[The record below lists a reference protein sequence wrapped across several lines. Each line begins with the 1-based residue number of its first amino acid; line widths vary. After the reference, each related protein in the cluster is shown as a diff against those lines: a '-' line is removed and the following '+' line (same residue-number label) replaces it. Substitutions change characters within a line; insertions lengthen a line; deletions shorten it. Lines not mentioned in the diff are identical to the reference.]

1 MNTTFS
7 KLDEIIQSQQT
18 PESPRLRFLALENLE
33 SGSWTFYDSETHAFA
48 SAAFGSVVCDIY
60 NSFLA
65 SGSESSP
72 HHEKQHDVFI
82 RSGGSEGDFLDFSKF
97 SSEAV
102 KDFEPLISIFKNWGA
117 VKSGLAKNRNE
128 TLLDLF
134 SLWKTY
140 RFATFRGA
148 WSADYD
154 ESRDSEMYK
163 IFRKQFCIPVDS
175 VYWTDGSG
183 TAHVS
188 RAFVLN
194 DAVHIFAED
203 LYKVLLGSGQV
214 AAPVVC
220 RRCGELFY
228 SNNVNAA
235 FCSDCQYGKK
245 ERYNEL
251 RRQHKARYLHKRILD
266 YCQYHGIDSSRF
278 RNDSNSFWAEVK
290 SGAKTEAEYISLLEK
305 TFAEMKGVATK

>member
-1 MNTTFS
+1 MNTNFS
-7 KLDEIIQSQQT
+7 KLDEIIQSQQA

-33 SGSWTFYDSETHAFA
+33 SREWTFYDSETHAFA
-48 SAAFGSVVCDIY
+48 SAAFGSVVCAFY
-60 NSFLA
+60 NSLLA

-72 HHEKQHDVFI
+72 HHEMQHDAFI
-82 RSGGSEGDFLDFSKF
+82 RSGWTEGGFLDFSKF

-102 KDFEPLISIFKNWGA
+102 KDFEHLVLTFKNWGA

-140 RFATFRGA
+140 RFASFWGA

-163 IFRKQFCIPVDS
+163 IFRKQFCIPIDS

-188 RAFVLN
+188 KGYVLN

-203 LYKVLLGSGQV
+203 LYKTLLSGQV

-228 SNNVNAA
+228 SNNVNATY
-235 FCSDCQYGKK
+235 CSDCQYGKK

-251 RRQHKARYLHKRILD
+251 RRQNKPRYLHKRILD
-266 YCQYHGIDSSRF
+266 YCQYHGIASEKF
-278 RNDSNSFWAEVK
+278 RKDSNSFWAEVK
-290 SGAKTEAEYISLLEK
+290 SGAKTEDEYISILEK